1 VSLALAVAS
10 HVVVPAERRWNEPAL
25 PVSSVSPVVAAQ
37 RSDRRAERTTG
48 EEQVLVVTRYAVPPE
63 EAAEFRERCRAAL
76 EALVACPGCTGGSAG
91 PALDDPSLWVLST
104 TWESVGAYRRA
115 LSSYQVKLMAVP
127 LMYRALDEPSA
138 FESLLAW
145 TPGTGLQESRSAIAG
160 VHDDGG
166 AG

>member
-1 VSLALAVAS
+1 M
-10 HVVVPAERRWNEPAL
+10 
-25 PVSSVSPVVAAQ
+25 
-37 RSDRRAERTTG
+37 
-48 EEQVLVVTRYAVPPE
+48 LVVTRYVVPPGE
-63 EAAEFRERCRAAL
+63 TAQFREQLRAAL
-76 EALVACPGCTGGSAG
+76 EALVACPGCTGGKAG

-104 TWESVGAYRRA
+104 TWETVGAYRRA
-115 LSSYQVKLMAVP
+115 LSTYQVKLVAVP

-145 TPGTGLQESRSAIAG
+145 SPGTGLQESESAIAA